1 MQSGVWGWVFACFSA
16 FAILLSALS
25 RGHLYVWRG
34 FLFAE
39 IGSFYGPNMPPLAG
53 LMNLVRTGYYNHVAP
68 LELEEVLRGYYY
80 NHAAQLELEE
90 ALLGYHHKQ
99 VAPLELNPALLCF
112 HHQQITP
119 LAQVGNPFMPS
130 VHPIPAPLGAA

>member
-1 MQSGVWGWVFACFSA
+1 MGFCLFWALG
-16 FAILLSALS
+16 ILLSALS
-25 RGHLYVWRG
+25 RGRSYVWRG
-34 FLFAE
+34 FLFEE
-39 IGSFYGPNMPPLAG
+39 IGNFYGPNMSPLAG
-53 LMNLVRTGYYNHVAP
+53 LMDLVRTGCYNH
-68 LELEEVLRGYYY
+68 
-80 NHAAQLELEE
+80 
-90 ALLGYHHKQ
+90 